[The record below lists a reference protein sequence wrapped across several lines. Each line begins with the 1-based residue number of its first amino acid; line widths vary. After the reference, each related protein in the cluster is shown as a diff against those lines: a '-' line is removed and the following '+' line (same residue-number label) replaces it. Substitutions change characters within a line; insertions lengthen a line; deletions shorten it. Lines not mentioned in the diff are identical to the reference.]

1 MQMFARTQMKLF
13 NSVWQQYSVQHYYWD
28 DEHGVLQHK
37 YDQWAKYVWTWT
49 CVKLWGGEY
58 DTWYCYRLIV
68 WSLKIRY
75 NNLFYRIWDMLSS
88 SLCWASA
95 TGQNLSR
102 GGYHHHGSW
111 FPGKGNSVFILLFH
125 YFIILCQWL
134 SVIPGHKRI
143 QISWEEN
150 IHAEHGLVSL

>member
-1 MQMFARTQMKLF
+1 MKCLLELKWNYSIQFDNSTVSNITTEMMSMVSFNINMTSELNMSEPELVSSCEEENMTLDIATGKLF
-13 NSVWQQYSVQHYYWD
+13 EPQKRN
-28 DEHGVLQHK
+28 L
-37 YDQWAKYVWTWT
+37 
-49 CVKLWGGEY
+49 L
-58 DTWYCYRLIV
+58 
-68 WSLKIRY
+68 
-75 NNLFYRIWDMLSS
+75 LFYRIWDMLSS
-88 SLCWASA
+88 SLYWASA

-111 FPGKGNSVFILLFH
+111 FPGKGKSVFISLFH
-125 YFIILCQWL
+125 YYIILCQWL